1 MKKLFLFSISA
12 IYLGSCSDSKLPK
25 YVELTDLRVLTLI
38 ADKPEANPGETV
50 SITPIV
56 SDVAETTSLS
66 FQAFGCIDPGVALGA
81 EPTCTNN
88 STKVTLAGSTITSA
102 TNSDMAQNFTG
113 TAPSFSA
120 SIPNDAVI
128 FNQRSDLDKYNG
140 VGYLIEYTISN
151 TRGQTVNTVKRIL
164 VSNKTSGE
172 KNQNPAIAQLQS
184 NGVGLGNNEFPLG
197 GKFTIGMV
205 FNASS
210 FQVYTQKKDDGS
222 SENKSEELTTTWFIT
237 DGVLKYFRSTN
248 QETNEYEAPAS
259 VPTTRKSFLISI
271 SRDSRGGATYKRV
284 CGGC

>member
-1 MKKLFLFSISA
+1 MKKLVLFSILA
-12 IYLGSCSDSKLPK
+12 IYLVSCSDSKLPK
-25 YVELTDLRVLTLI
+25 YVNLTDLRVLTLI
-38 ADKPEANPGETV
+38 ADKPEVNPGESV

-56 SDVAETTSLS
+56 SDVGETTSLS
-66 FQAFGCIDPGVALGA
+66 YQAFGCLDPGVALGA

-88 STKVTLAGSTITSA
+88 PTRVILSQSTITP
-102 TNSDMAQNFTG
+102 TPNTDMAENFTG
-113 TAPSFSA
+113 AAPTFA
-120 SIPNDAVI
+120 AVIPADAII

-151 TRGQTVNTVKRIL
+151 TRGQSVNTVKRIL

-172 KNQNPAIAQLQS
+172 KNQNPLIAQLQS

-197 GKFTIGMV
+197 GKFTINMV

-210 FQVYTQKKDDGS
+210 FQLYTLKKDDGS

-248 QETNEYEAPAS
+248 QDTNEYEAPAS

>member
-1 MKKLFLFSISA
+1 MKKIFLFSIFA

-38 ADKPEANPGETV
+38 ADKPEVNPGETV

-66 FQAFGCIDPGVALGA
+66 FQAFGCIDPGVSLGA
-81 EPTCTNN
+81 EPTCANN
-88 STKVTLAGSTITSA
+88 QTKVTLAQSTITSA

-113 TAPSFSA
+113 TAPPFA
-120 SIPNDAVI
+120 AVIPIDAVI

-151 TRGQTVNTVKRIL
+151 TRGQSVNTVKRIL

-172 KNQNPAIAQLQS
+172 KNQNPVIAQLQS
-184 NGVGLGNNEFPLG
+184 NGVGLGNTEFPLG
-197 GKFTIGMV
+197 GKFTIGIV

-210 FQVYTQKKDDGS
+210 FQMYTQKKDDGT

-271 SRDSRGGATYKRV
+271 SRDSRGGATYKRI